1 MPGILVGTRDSGVT
15 RTDGDLVF
23 GELRVNLEI
32 LVSEILYEGN
42 SPMIENKEMV
52 VEWIFQVRGDTE
64 LYVQKQEE
72 LGVY

>member
-52 VEWIFQVRGDTE
+52 VEWTFQVRGDTE
-64 LYVQKQEE
+64 IYVQKQEE

>member
-1 MPGILVGTRDSGVT
+1 MPGVLVDTRDSGVT
-15 RTDGDLVF
+15 RTDGDFVL
-23 GELRVNLEI
+23 GELRVNLDI

-42 SPMIENKEMV
+42 SPMVENKEIV

-64 LYVQKQEE
+64 IYVQRQEE